1 MMHSSMAWRL
11 LRYVFAA
18 YYLLVGGYVLLSLAG
33 FVPAPQPKV
42 SDASAAFQAAL
53 WQTGFMLPL
62 LGLVYV
68 AGACAL
74 FVERSTPLGIVL
86 LAPAVVVIFFTNT
99 LLDTAWIAGTVNAA
113 VLAALAWRYRMAF
126 MPLWNYGRSAA

>member
-1 MMHSSMAWRL
+1 MASSMVWRL

-18 YYLLVGGYVLLSLAG
+18 FYLLVGSYVLLSLAG

-42 SDASAAFQAAL
+42 SSESAAFQAAL

-62 LGLVYV
+62 LGFTYV

-74 FVERSTPLGIVL
+74 FVERAAPLGIVL
-86 LAPAVVVIFFTNT
+86 LAPAVVVIFFTDT
-99 LLDTAWIAGTVNAA
+99 MLDTAWISGTVNAA
-113 VLAALAWRYRMAF
+113 ILAALAWRYRAAF
-126 MPLWNYGRSAA
+126 KPLWNFGKSAA